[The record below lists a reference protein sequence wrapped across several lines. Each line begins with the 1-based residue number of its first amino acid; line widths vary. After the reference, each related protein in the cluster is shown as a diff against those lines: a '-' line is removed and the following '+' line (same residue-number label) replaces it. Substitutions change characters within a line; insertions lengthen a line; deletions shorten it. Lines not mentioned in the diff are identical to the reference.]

1 MNENKN
7 DFAKLS
13 LSASMLGNLEQLG
26 YLQMTAIQA
35 ASLPVT
41 LAGKDLIAQASTGS
55 GKTAAFGIPLV
66 EKILPA
72 DFAVQAMILCPTRE
86 LADQVTQEIRRLAR
100 GEHYFELVALEGGRT
115 RIFHGER
122 FTGLAFEIPV
132 AIVLLVQTGLVKP
145 DKLSENRGYVVSS
158 TFTERAP
165 TGSTATGF
173 SMKMCLLA
181 ATAAAK
187 CVGRK
192 PGGVASSTTSTP
204 LSRTF

>member
-66 EKILPA
+66 EKILP
-72 DFAVQAMILCPTRE
+72 DGSSQIQAL
-86 LADQVTQEIRRLAR
+86 
-100 GEHYFELVALEGGRT
+100 LVALE
-115 RIFHGER
+115 HGEWSI
-122 FTGLAFEIPV
+122 A
-132 AIVLLVQTGLVKP
+132 AIYG
-145 DKLSENRGYVVSS
+145 
-158 TFTERAP
+158 
-165 TGSTATGF
+165 
-173 SMKMCLLA
+173 
-181 ATAAAK
+181 
-187 CVGRK
+187 
-192 PGGVASSTTSTP
+192 
-204 LSRTF
+204 

>member
-13 LSASMLGNLEQLG
+13 LSASMLGNLAQLG

-72 DFAVQAMILCPTRE
+72 DFAVQAMIFNNRKTPP
-86 LADQVTQEIRRLAR
+86 AK
-100 GEHYFELVALEGGRT
+100 ALEAT
-115 RIFHGER
+115 VSQME
-122 FTGLAFEIPV
+122 A
-132 AIVLLVQTGLVKP
+132 
-145 DKLSENRGYVVSS
+145 LSQS
-158 TFTERAP
+158 AW
-165 TGSTATGF
+165 
-173 SMKMCLLA
+173 
-181 ATAAAK
+181 
-187 CVGRK
+187 
-192 PGGVASSTTSTP
+192 
-204 LSRTF
+204 

>member
-86 LADQVTQEIRRLAR
+86 LADQFVAWRVQLAMSKWSPC
-100 GEHYFELVALEGGRT
+100 VAVW
-115 RIFHGER
+115 HC
-122 FTGLAFEIPV
+122 V
-132 AIVLLVQTGLVKP
+132 A
-145 DKLSENRGYVVSS
+145 RY
-158 TFTERAP
+158 
-165 TGSTATGF
+165 
-173 SMKMCLLA
+173 
-181 ATAAAK
+181 
-187 CVGRK
+187 
-192 PGGVASSTTSTP
+192 
-204 LSRTF
+204 

>member
-86 LADQVTQEIRRLAR
+86 LADQVSQEIRRLH
-100 GEHYFELVALEGGRT
+100 E
-115 RIFHGER
+115 
-122 FTGLAFEIPV
+122 
-132 AIVLLVQTGLVKP
+132 
-145 DKLSENRGYVVSS
+145 
-158 TFTERAP
+158 
-165 TGSTATGF
+165 
-173 SMKMCLLA
+173 LLA
-181 ATAAAK
+181 MSK
-187 CVGRK
+187 
-192 PGGVASSTTSTP
+192 
-204 LSRTF
+204 

>member
-66 EKILPA
+66 EKILP
-72 DFAVQAMILCPTRE
+72 DGSLQIQAL
-86 LADQVTQEIRRLAR
+86 
-100 GEHYFELVALEGGRT
+100 LVALE
-115 RIFHGER
+115 HGEWSI
-122 FTGLAFEIPV
+122 A
-132 AIVLLVQTGLVKP
+132 AIYG
-145 DKLSENRGYVVSS
+145 
-158 TFTERAP
+158 
-165 TGSTATGF
+165 
-173 SMKMCLLA
+173 
-181 ATAAAK
+181 
-187 CVGRK
+187 
-192 PGGVASSTTSTP
+192 
-204 LSRTF
+204 